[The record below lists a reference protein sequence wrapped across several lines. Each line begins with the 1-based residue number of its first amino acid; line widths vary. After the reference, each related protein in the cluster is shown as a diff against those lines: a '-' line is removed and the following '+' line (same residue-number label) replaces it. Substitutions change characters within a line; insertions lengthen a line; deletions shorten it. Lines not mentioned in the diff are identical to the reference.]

1 MKGKLIV
8 PSLTGKFATWR
19 YYQFILRV
27 EDFAKNIGSSEKPE
41 YRIKSVDEVEEIYSK
56 TGVSNLLQR
65 AYNPKRLDSIKNY
78 ILNQPDR
85 YLNNLTIGIFGGDP
99 VWVDIAITSSD
110 DDVPELEIKNISSK
124 FGLISLGGEE
134 TLFVLDGQHR
144 LKGLRS
150 AYAADSN
157 KVKNDEMVCTL
168 IVHNPSEEGRQKTR
182 RLFSSINRQAVPVSK
197 GENIL
202 LDEDDV
208 SAIVTRAVIEECP
221 EFKDKKII
229 ALSKT
234 GNIGK
239 SKEEQM
245 CLTNVVTLWT
255 INEVLIP
262 HKEIYPKIDGKLIR
276 IRPTESSIIDKQAQ
290 RIFKCWELFFEV
302 FPEAKK
308 FVTDSEE
315 NRINYRKEGGGI
327 YLRPIIQVAFFEI
340 LSKLQ
345 LQKNKNFEALKI
357 LPTEVSAE
365 FWHHIAWNPSKNTML
380 FNRGL
385 VRNYMKFHIGLSLT
399 AAERHMLKS
408 NYKKNSGGIEI
419 QLNKPFGLKEMT

>member
-1 MKGKLIV
+1 MKDKLIV

-27 EDFAKNIGSSEKPE
+27 EDFAKNLGSDAEPE

-65 AYNPKRLDSIKNY
+65 AYNPKRLDSIRNY

-85 YLNNLTIGIFGGDP
+85 YINNLTIGIFGGAPD
-99 VWVDIAITSSD
+99 WVDIEMTSSD
-110 DDVPELEIKNISSK
+110 TNVSEEEVRKISSK
-124 FGLISLGGEE
+124 FGLISLGGDE

-150 AYAADSN
+150 AYASDSS
-157 KVKNDEMVCTL
+157 KVKDDEVVCTL

-182 RLFSSINRQAVPVSK
+182 RLFSTINRQAVPVSK

-208 SAIVTRAVIEECP
+208 SAIITRAIIEEYP
-221 EFKDKKII
+221 NFKERKII

-239 SKEEQM
+239 SKEEQQ
-245 CLTNVVTLWT
+245 CLTNVVTIWT

-262 HKEIYPKIDGKLIR
+262 HKEIYPKVEGRLVR
-276 IRPTESSIIDKQAQ
+276 IRPTESAIIEEQKD
-290 RIFKCWELFFEV
+290 RIFKCWGLFFEV
-302 FPEAKK
+302 FPEANK
-308 FVTDSEE
+308 FLADSEE
-315 NRINYRKEGGGI
+315 NRVGYRKAGGGI
-327 YLRPIIQVAFFEI
+327 YLRPMIQVAFFEI
-340 LSKLQ
+340 LYKLQ
-345 LQKNKNFEALKI
+345 LKRDKHFEALKM
-357 LPTEVSAE
+357 LPQEVSNE
-365 FWHHIAWNPSKNTML
+365 FWHHIAWNPNKNTML

-385 VRNYMKFHIGLSLT
+385 VRNYMKYHIGLSLT
-399 AAERHMLKS
+399 SSEVQMLKS
-408 NYKKNSGGIEI
+408 NFKKNSGGTE
-419 QLNKPFGLKEMT
+419 LSLSEPFGLKRK